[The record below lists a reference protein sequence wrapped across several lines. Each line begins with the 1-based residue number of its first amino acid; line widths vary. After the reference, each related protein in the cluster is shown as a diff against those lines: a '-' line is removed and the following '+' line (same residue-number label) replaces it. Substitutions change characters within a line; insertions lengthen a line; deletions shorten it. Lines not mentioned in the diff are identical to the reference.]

1 MEELWRLR
9 HRLLTKKRRYPVG
22 PSEISPTSSPGRF
35 SLASLEVGRLTSNK
49 AREKRPGD
57 EVEPSYL
64 LQAFIWQK
72 KNGGLFARANSTWA
86 HALIVSSWID
96 NPAGW
101 AKALIWRKVGPARTR
116 RWPTAS
122 KKGSP
127 TRRVTFLTEP
137 SKKVWPGSR

>member
-9 HRLLTKKRRYPVG
+9 HRLLMKKRRYPVG
-22 PSEISPTSSPGRF
+22 PSKTSPTSSQGAFPWLYLRWGASPPIKPGK
-35 SLASLEVGRLTSNK
+35 SALGTRLSQVTFYERLYDK
-49 AREKRPGD
+49 KKMLTTLP
-57 EVEPSYL
+57 EPT
-64 LQAFIWQK
+64 AHV
-72 KNGGLFARANSTWA
+72 

-101 AKALIWRKVGPARTR
+101 AKALIWRKVGPDRTR

-127 TRRVTFLTEP
+127 TSPVTFLTEP